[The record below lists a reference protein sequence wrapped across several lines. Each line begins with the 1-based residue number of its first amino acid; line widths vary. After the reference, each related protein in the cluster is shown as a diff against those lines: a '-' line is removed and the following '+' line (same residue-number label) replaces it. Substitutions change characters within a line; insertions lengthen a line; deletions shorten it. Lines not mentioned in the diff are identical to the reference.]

1 MQNQNNQYRYL
12 INNGSTVGSA
22 DVELS
27 DVVEDF
33 RGGDLKHVWELEAYQ
48 ANKYRF
54 YIKSA
59 TGGQPYIGTPQ
70 RSANISLLAT
80 KNPYFTFSENNG
92 KLCMKSSVGNK
103 DNSSGDYINVYG
115 GQQDMVAGWHD
126 TSSGSQFHLYPIE
139 KKVIEPKFDADIEL
153 KTIDA
158 QTAVVT
164 PVTQINRNDF
174 INVLVTVAYNEY
186 SGKFKFEV
194 NPWTTKNE
202 EITYE

>member
-1 MQNQNNQYRYL
+1 
-12 INNGSTVGSA
+12 
-22 DVELS
+22 
-27 DVVEDF
+27 
-33 RGGDLKHVWELEAYQ
+33 
-48 ANKYRF
+48 
-54 YIKSA
+54 
-59 TGGQPYIGTPQ
+59 
-70 RSANISLLAT
+70 
-80 KNPYFTFSENNG
+80 
-92 KLCMKSSVGNK
+92 MKSSSNI
-103 DNSSGDYINVYG
+103 NYINVYG
-115 GQQDMVAGWHD
+115 SQQDKVAGWHD
-126 TSSGSQFHLYPIE
+126 NDAGSQFYLYPIE

-164 PVTQINRNDF
+164 PVRQINRNDF

>member
-1 MQNQNNQYRYL
+1 M
-12 INNGSTVGSA
+12 
-22 DVELS
+22 
-27 DVVEDF
+27 
-33 RGGDLKHVWELEAYQ
+33 WELEPYNASQ
-48 ANKYRF
+48 LKF

-59 TGGQPYIGTPQ
+59 STGNNYISNPL
-70 RSANISLLAT
+70 RDENIALVAT
-80 KNPYFTFSENNG
+80 KSAYFTYIAAKDG
-92 KLCMKSSVGNK
+92 LTGICMKSSEG
-103 DNSSGDYINVYG
+103 SDYINVYG
-115 GQQDMVAGWHD
+115 GQQDQVRGWND
-126 TSSGSQFHLYPIE
+126 NDGGSAFYLYPIE